1 MSNTH
6 LDEALNSLVSRDPRL
21 ARALDLTGPPEPR
34 VREGGFAALLHI
46 IAEQQVSVA
55 AGAAIWAK
63 TEATLGTVTP
73 EAVAAASDDQMK
85 ACGLSR
91 PKVRYARALAE
102 AVTSGVLDLDA
113 LAGEPDDTVIRRH
126 LTALPGIGRWT
137 ADIYMMFC
145 LGHPDVWPAGDLA
158 LQVAAQR
165 LLDLPDR
172 PDIKAMDAIAS
183 HWKPWRS
190 AAALL
195 LWRYYRAVQGA

>member
-1 MSNTH
+1 MSSDNAIRG
-6 LDEALNSLVSRDPRL
+6 LIARDPRL
-21 ARALDLTGPPEPR
+21 KRAHDLVGTPEPR
-34 VREGGFAALLHI
+34 VRAGGFAALLRI

-63 TEATLGTVTP
+63 TERTLGTVTAR
-73 EAVAAASDDQMK
+73 AVAEADDDTLK

-102 AVTSGVLDLDA
+102 AVVAGTLDLDA
-113 LAGEPDDTVIRRH
+113 LAEEPDDAAIRRA

-158 LQVAAQR
+158 LQVAVQR
-165 LLDLPDR
+165 LLGLSGR
-172 PDIKAMDAIAS
+172 PGIVEMDTIAS

-190 AAALL
+190 TAALL
-195 LWRYYRAVQGA
+195 LWRYYRATASA